1 MFCAGRTTVFR
12 NTKEAEAVS
21 GGCDQHNVLHMR
33 APFGLAKLCP
43 DALGCDVRVVSAKAQ
58 LCAGVAEA
66 T

>member
-1 MFCAGRTTVFR
+1 MLCACRTTVSS

-21 GGCDQHNVLHMR
+21 GGCDQRDFLHMH

-43 DALGCDVRVVSAKAQ
+43 DALRCDVWVVSAKAQ
-58 LCAGVAEA
+58 PCAGVAEA